1 MKYFFQVEMTDKTI
15 CRLKTKEYSGFV
27 HSVFNH
33 TFNVLF
39 DNKLL
44 VTITEGFIE
53 SGPNS
58 LSVKDLNIKELN
70 LDINNEVIIKDNQL
84 IVSKKLIVD
93 FDQPYIKQVKNVVY
107 SDVSTNFKSKIDQIF
122 ESDWYLNLRKA
133 SGRNEIVVDLFKQVN
148 NNIKDIELN
157 LIKNND
163 QLIFESLKKMIGLG
177 IGLTPSGDDF
187 LTGLAYVSSFATYP
201 RKDVHKQLLKLES
214 FVKEGTNIISY
225 SQFSLALKSE
235 SRVQMYNS
243 LVALLDDQS
252 YEQSLSRIKEIL
264 VIGSTSG
271 FDLLQGILFGLK
283 II

>member
-1 MKYFFQVEMTDKTI
+1 MSEKYIKAIIGYDFMT
-15 CRLKTKEYSGFV
+15 G
-27 HSVFNH
+27 
-33 TFNVLF
+33 
-39 DNKLL
+39 
-44 VTITEGFIE
+44 
-53 SGPNS
+53 
-58 LSVKDLNIKELN
+58 LN
-70 LDINNEVIIKDNQL
+70 LNTEDL
-84 IVSKKLIVD
+84 I
-93 FDQPYIKQVKNVVY
+93 
-107 SDVSTNFKSKIDQIF
+107 
-122 ESDWYLNLRKA
+122 
-133 SGRNEIVVDLFKQVN
+133 
-148 NNIKDIELN
+148 
-157 LIKNND
+157 D
-163 QLIFESLKKMIGLG
+163 QLISDYGYDQIAYLDYLFGRGK
-177 IGLTPSGDDF
+177 GLTPSGDDF

-252 YEQSLSRIKEIL
+252 YAQSFSRIKEIL